1 MAAQHDKKSVEEE
14 GTIEKMLLQK
24 PFRFFDSHG
33 HPGMEKKGIADRPG
47 AFDFWRG
54 NTVVARSMMGARSCL
69 GDPNPTTI
77 ITKPEECPELTP
89 ETFVNIMDENNVEA
103 MCLQCVHGITDPF
116 PGYPQGWKLHIPN
129 EYVKKNF
136 VDAFP
141 GRFVAI
147 GGVHARYGRQAAVE
161 MVISAYECGFPG
173 CKFHT
178 PTSGYPNQPDM
189 YPAYEKMVELG
200 LHLQVHTGQEELPGS
215 RAKYQDPLYLD
226 DVAMDFPDLKI
237 LQLHCGL
244 FNNPMQGLW
253 NVMKFDNMY
262 TDITVPHPTL
272 MHFKY
277 YWDLDHMRFLEFFM
291 PDKVFYGTDF
301 PLTLPVY
308 RAMIDNI
315 MTMPLSP
322 EFKHKLMGDNFRK
335 FLNWGPKP

>member
-1 MAAQHDKKSVEEE
+1 MSDE
-14 GTIEKMLLQK
+14 GTIEKMLMQK

-33 HPGMEKKGIADRPG
+33 HPGLEKEGIADRPG
-47 AFDFWRG
+47 CLDFWCG
-54 NTVVARSMMGARSCL
+54 NTVVSRSMMGARAFI
-69 GDPNPTTI
+69 GDPNPTKI
-77 ITKPEECPELTP
+77 IKTAEECPPMAP
-89 ETFVNIMDENNVEA
+89 EVFIQFMDTNNVEG
-103 MCLQCVHGITDPF
+103 MCLQAIHGITDPC
-116 PGYPQGWKLHIPN
+116 PGYPEGWKWYVPN

-136 VDAFP
+136 IDAFP
-141 GRFVAI
+141 GRFTCA
-147 GGVHARYGRQAAVE
+147 GGVHARYGSDAAVE
-161 MVISAYECGFPG
+161 MVISAHENGFPG

-178 PTSGYPNQPDM
+178 PTSGYPHQKEM
-189 YPAYEKMVELG
+189 YPAYEKLVELG
-200 LHLQVHTGQEELPGS
+200 MHLQVHTGVEELPGT

-226 DVAMDFPDLKI
+226 DVAMDFPDLVI
-237 LQLHCGL
+237 LQLHCGV

-262 TDITVPHPTL
+262 TDVTIPHPTL

-308 RAMIDNI
+308 GAMISNI
-315 MTMPLSP
+315 MTMPLSM

-335 FLNWGPKP
+335 FVKWESQAEPQQSVQV

>member
-1 MAAQHDKKSVEEE
+1 MSDE
-14 GTIEKMLLQK
+14 GTIEKMLMQK

-33 HPGMEKKGIADRPG
+33 HPGLEKKGIADRPG
-47 AFDFWRG
+47 CLDFWCG
-54 NTVVARSMMGARSCL
+54 NTVVSRSMMGARAFI
-69 GDPNPTTI
+69 GDTNPTKI
-77 ITKPEECPELTP
+77 IHAPEESPDMTP
-89 ETFVNIMDENNVEA
+89 EVFIKFMDANNVEG
-103 MCLQCVHGITDPF
+103 MCLQAIHGITDPC
-116 PGYPQGWKLHIPN
+116 PGYPEGWKWYVPN

-136 VDAFP
+136 IDAFP
-141 GRFVAI
+141 GRFTAA
-147 GGVHARYGRQAAVE
+147 GGVHARYGTAAAVE
-161 MVISAYECGFPG
+161 MVESAHQCGFPG

-178 PTSGYPNQPDM
+178 PTSGYPNQKEM

-200 LHLQVHTGQEELPGS
+200 LHLQVHTGVEELPGT

-226 DVAMDFPDLKI
+226 DVGMDFPKLKI
-237 LQLHCGL
+237 LQLHCGV

-262 TDITVPHPTL
+262 TDITIPHPTL

-308 RAMIDNI
+308 GAMISNI
-315 MTMPLSP
+315 MTMPLSMS
-322 EFKHKLMGDNFRK
+322 FKHKLMGDNFRK
-335 FLNWGPKP
+335 FVGWEGTADSQTPVQM